1 MKKSIVYFLLTSVL
15 MLSCI
20 FTVSMNKCYA
30 NQITINEEYGAEV
43 MQDKFVALWPDAVKK
58 NMNSLY
64 GVLLDS
70 QYKSF
75 IAFQPASN
83 GYVQEIY
90 VATDN
95 TANLPLY
102 LYNLQIIIE
111 GYDGLTQ
118 DDAEVQ
124 NVGME
129 ACNLQMSEY
138 YYFYS
143 YAMNRWYIYQ
153 RIDVNGKYAIRIIA
167 LTNAP
172 S

>member
-1 MKKSIVYFLLTSVL
+1 MKRQLWMNNMKKSIVYFLLTSVL

-95 TANLPLY
+95 GLNISIDNGISWITYKKENGIADNKVIDLSINKKDGTVWITSGNSGLS
-102 LYNLQIIIE
+102 YNE
-111 GYDGLTQ
+111 
-118 DDAEVQ
+118 
-124 NVGME
+124 
-129 ACNLQMSEY
+129 
-138 YYFYS
+138 
-143 YAMNRWYIYQ
+143 
-153 RIDVNGKYAIRIIA
+153 
-167 LTNAP
+167 
-172 S
+172 